1 MKSLQDDD
9 CHNGDVV
16 EGVDFVDDDDMLA
29 ACGIIGCVVMSVL
42 FWIGVWTW
50 I

>member
-1 MKSLQDDD
+1 MQNDEP
-9 CHNGDVV
+9 HNDDVV
-16 EGVDFVDDDDMLA
+16 EFENDFVDDDDMIA